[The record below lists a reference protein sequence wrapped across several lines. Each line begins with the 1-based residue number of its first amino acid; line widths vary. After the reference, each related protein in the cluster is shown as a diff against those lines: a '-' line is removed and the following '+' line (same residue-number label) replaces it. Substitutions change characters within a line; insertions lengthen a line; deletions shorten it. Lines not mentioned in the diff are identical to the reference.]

1 MIPKD
6 LRELIACTGVA
17 NGGTAEY
24 TFAWRMYNETVL
36 ANEKLEFLR
45 AMTCSKNPI
54 VLYKCAFLKFIPS
67 QNLILF
73 LWCSL
78 LTLMITRN
86 SGIRIQD
93 ANTLFSSI
101 ASNSLGHQIALDFLV
116 NRWDDIED

>member
-1 MIPKD
+1 MI
-6 LRELIACTGVA
+6 L
-17 NGGTAEY
+17 
-24 TFAWRMYNETVL
+24 WR
-36 ANEKLEFLR
+36 
-45 AMTCSKNPI
+45 
-54 VLYKCAFLKFIPS
+54 
-67 QNLILF
+67 
-73 LWCSL
+73 SL